1 MIAGWFDNIS
11 LQRKLLVSF
20 FIPIAL
26 MLIVAFSVHEN
37 TRNIVK
43 DNNWVVHTHKAIAR
57 AQELLSLTVNM
68 ETAQR
73 GYLITGDLVFL
84 EPYNLALDVWPQ
96 KVQILTDQVS

>member
-11 LQRKLLVSF
+11 LQKKLLVSF

-26 MLIVAFSVHEN
+26 MLIVAFSVHDN

-43 DNNWVVHTHKAIAR
+43 DNNWVVHTHKAIAQ
-57 AQELLSLTVNM
+57 AQELLSLTVDM

-73 GYLITGDLVFL
+73 GYLILSL
-84 EPYNLALDVWPQ
+84 
-96 KVQILTDQVS
+96 IHI

>member
-84 EPYNLALDVWPQ
+84 EP
-96 KVQILTDQVS
+96 